1 MAKYVIFKN
10 PYILIEDVRTRQQ
23 PFYKEYEAKQP
34 KLSLNSPALGC
45 PFVENM
51 KRRIMPPKNKD
62 LKPGVCE
69 ICYCKF
75 AQYKE
80 HLATPEHR
88 DFAVDNRNYKEV
100 DRLIAEF
107 SSVDNGRKVL
117 NTIVPSVDGFISDFL
132 MHN

>member
-1 MAKYVIFKN
+1 MSANLSLYYKSRLSNLCIILILRFFIKKSRHFEIQNVGKNPPMAKYVIFKN

-62 LKPGVCE
+62 LKPGFVR
-69 ICYCKF
+69 F
-75 AQYKE
+75 A
-80 HLATPEHR
+80 
-88 DFAVDNRNYKEV
+88 
-100 DRLIAEF
+100 
-107 SSVDNGRKVL
+107 
-117 NTIVPSVDGFISDFL
+117 IVNLHSIKSI
-132 MHN
+132 